1 MDFARYFTLLLSEL
15 FLIPAGILCI
25 IPMENQLR
33 YPRKKVLLRVLSCV
47 IILLPLGALIQYHF
61 DIAPNLV
68 IFPIVLISF
77 IVYRTSINSNLAQLT
92 AIVLFVS
99 NFMVISSNLARAIDS
114 GFHPEGGA
122 NQITL
127 EFSLFRLG
135 FSLIFLLSYFYA
147 MRKYLGFLVDRMADP
162 KVWLIRSL
170 ISGLLFIINVSME
183 PLKYET
189 LYVNN
194 IMRVFLSL
202 QFLIMIL
209 ELLIG
214 IIFYYIL
221 NGLISLSELRA
232 QTNLMEM
239 QEKAYEKQQRYMED
253 NARIRHDFK
262 HTIRSIK
269 MMADNEEYDDLKKFL
284 DEYVKTIPE
293 NEIRIYCKNSA
304 LNALLNHYRIQA
316 QGENIDIRYNIE
328 LPSAERMGLS
338 NTELCNMIGN
348 ILENAINAGKEMTEG
363 DRYIRLTLRVER
375 NKDFYIV
382 AVNSFNGNALQKN
395 GQYLS
400 TGKKRSGVGLRSI
413 TSTVEQH
420 GGIVNFHHEGTE
432 FYSDIM
438 IPLVKEEAN

>member
-1 MDFARYFTLLLSEL
+1 MDFSRYFTLLLSEL

-33 YPRKKVLLRVLSCV
+33 YPKKTVLIRVLSCV

-68 IFPIVLISF
+68 IFPMVLICF
-77 IVYRTSINSNLAQLT
+77 FVYRACFNTKLSQLT

-114 GFHPEGGA
+114 GFHPDGGA
-122 NQITL
+122 NQVTL

-135 FSLIFLLSYFYA
+135 FSLIFMLAYFHVLK
-147 MRKYLGFLVDRMADP
+147 KYLGYLVDHMTDA
-162 KVWLIRSL
+162 KVWVIRSL
-170 ISGLLFIINVSME
+170 ISGLLFIVNVSME

-189 LYVNN
+189 LYVNHVL
-194 IMRVFLSL
+194 RVFLSL
-202 QFLIMIL
+202 QFVIL
-209 ELLIG
+209 VLEILIG
-214 IIFYYIL
+214 TIFYYIL
-221 NGLISLSELRA
+221 NDLISLSELRA
-232 QTNLMEM
+232 QTSLMEM

-269 MMADNEEYDDLKKFL
+269 MMADNGEYDDLKQFL

-316 QGENIDIRYNIE
+316 QGENIDIRYNVE
-328 LPSAERMGLS
+328 LPPADRMGLT

-348 ILENAINAGKEMTEG
+348 ILENAINAGKEMAEG

-382 AVNSFNGNALQKN
+382 AVNSFNGEAVQKN

-413 TSTVEQH
+413 ASTVEQH

-432 FYSDIM
+432 FYTDIM
-438 IPLVKEEAN
+438 IPLTKEETE